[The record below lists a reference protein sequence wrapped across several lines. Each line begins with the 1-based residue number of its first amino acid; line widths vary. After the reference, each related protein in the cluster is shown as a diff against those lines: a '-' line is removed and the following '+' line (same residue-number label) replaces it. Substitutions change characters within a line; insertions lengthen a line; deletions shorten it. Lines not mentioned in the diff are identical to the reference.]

1 MTLDYLDFEFSDDE
15 DGRGSFD
22 ALASVAPAQWPAVL
36 AEARRVLAWAHDT
49 FPGGRGPADDG
60 GEWDYALEGL
70 REVPTP
76 LALDFDEATGRLLER
91 EGAAG
96 QPRLT
101 LSLTLSGSPAFCEA
115 MREAFALG

>member
-1 MTLDYLDFEFSDDE
+1 MRLDYLDFEFSDDDE
-15 DGRGSFD
+15 GHGSFD
-22 ALASVAPAQWPAVL
+22 ALASVAPAQWPAAL
-36 AEARRVLAWAHDT
+36 AEARRVLAWAHDA
-49 FPGGRGPADDG
+49 FPGTRGPAEDG

-76 LALDFDEATGRLLER
+76 LALDFDEASGRLLER

-101 LSLTLSGSPAFCEA
+101 LSLTLTGSPTFCEA
-115 MREAFALG
+115 MRDSFGLG